1 MKETIKN
8 IKQQFFAYRNG
19 MLADTLRKAG
29 DPHKMIFGLNLP
41 QIIQIAAEIG
51 KDKALATALWIDEP
65 GCRESRLLAPMLMPV
80 QEFTMDEAIIEWC
93 KCVECVEVAD
103 VLCHR
108 LLRNTDYAYQLAQHL
123 CFDSNEAMAHYVALR
138 LIANLLSMGKIDDK
152 IMVWTAVQQFA
163 GEESLA
169 SVLAIIKDYCEQ

>member
-65 GCRESRLLAPMLMPV
+65 GCRESRLLAPMLMPA
-80 QEFTMDEAIIEWC
+80 QEFTRDEAIEWC

-108 LLRNTDYAYQLAQHL
+108 LLRQLSFAQQMA
-123 CFDSNEAMAHYVALR
+123 EALLGSTSPLEKYTGARLLLNL
-138 LIANLLSMGKIDDK
+138 LIANKVQKTDALKARLEAEYA
-152 IMVWTAVQQFA
+152 TANRRLRA
-163 GEESLA
+163 LIADILEE
-169 SVLAIIKDYCEQ
+169 E

>member
-1 MKETIKN
+1 MKEAIKN

-65 GCRESRLLAPMLMPV
+65 GCRESRLLAPMLMPA
-80 QEFTMDEAIIEWC
+80 QKFTRDEAIEWC